1 MVTDLEGRGKDRLK
15 GNESWLEKKKI
26 RKYIGNIEGF
36 LVSVLNGTRT
46 NLLSGKESNL
56 KKNAKSKKKIESIDF
71 SAFPRYKYT

>member
-15 GNESWLEKKKI
+15 GNESWLEKKI
-26 RKYIGNIEGF
+26 RKYIGKIEGF

-56 KKNAKSKKKIESIDF
+56 KKNAKSKKKKIESIDF